1 MTLTS
6 TCVQSCEDG
15 KVTWDMS
22 NIVDRHDCVATCN
35 EGNSSD
41 GGSEASHDGFAMIGA
56 QKGGQLV
63 KRDNWLGY

>member
-1 MTLTS
+1 
-6 TCVQSCEDG
+6 
-15 KVTWDMS
+15 MS